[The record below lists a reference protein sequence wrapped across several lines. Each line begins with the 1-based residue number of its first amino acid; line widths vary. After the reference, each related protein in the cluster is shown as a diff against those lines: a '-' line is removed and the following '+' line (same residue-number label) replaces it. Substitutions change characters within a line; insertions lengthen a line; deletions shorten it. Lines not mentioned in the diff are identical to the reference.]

1 MVRLRWRTSM
11 GCKVNKELRLLL
23 LSILLVVVGFVALT
37 WQTKN
42 CYPVEYQD
50 INGSHY
56 VQVCEG
62 D

>member
-1 MVRLRWRTSM
+1 MTFM
-11 GCKVNKELRLLL
+11 GYLMNKQLKLLL
-23 LSILLVVVGFVALT
+23 ISILLVCVGFVALT
-37 WQTKN
+37 WQTVK

>member
-1 MVRLRWRTSM
+1 M
-11 GCKVNKELRLLL
+11 GSTMSSELRLLL
-23 LSILLVVVGFVALT
+23 ISILLVVVGFVALT
-37 WQTKN
+37 WQTYR

-56 VQVCEG
+56 VEVCEG